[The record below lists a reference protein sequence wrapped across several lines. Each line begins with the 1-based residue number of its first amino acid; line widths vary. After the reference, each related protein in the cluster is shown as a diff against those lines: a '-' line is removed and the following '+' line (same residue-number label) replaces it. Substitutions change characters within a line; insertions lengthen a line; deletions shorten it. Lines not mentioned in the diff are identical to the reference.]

1 MRQNTASKCF
11 HKQTLATRSLNLRSK
26 DGKKKPTKKGM
37 MPLSSAPTEMLLN
50 SVITESNQFAIIADL
65 GPSNCTAYA
74 ESTPL
79 PPFPLSLPLPTHSLL
94 WLGYTPSKTHDVRII
109 VQTSRRPKPG
119 KKKTREQTTVTNNS
133 RIAKFFLTSHRQSFR
148 PSAHRPR
155 PRPLLRI
162 PEAGKKSSAET
173 TTHDSVGK
181 NVFQLCDLYP
191 VRPPLPLRSISTR
204 PPTPLATP
212 PPNPTPWHTADTCQA
227 CVA

>member
-94 WLGYTPSKTHDVRII
+94 WLGYTPSKTRDVRTI

-119 KKKTREQTTVTNNS
+119 KKKQESKQRSLIMQESPNSSLHPTVS
-133 RIAKFFLTSHRQSFR
+133 R
-148 PSAHRPR
+148 
-155 PRPLLRI
+155 
-162 PEAGKKSSAET
+162 
-173 TTHDSVGK
+173 SVR
-181 NVFQLCDLYP
+181 LHIDRAPDRC
-191 VRPPLPLRSISTR
+191 
-204 PPTPLATP
+204 
-212 PPNPTPWHTADTCQA
+212 
-227 CVA
+227 